1 MQPMCHGRTAR
12 EVKPGR
18 EKENEESIIGADIWD
33 PLVRRKV
40 GGSIVET
47 LAGVMCKNEP
57 V

>member
-1 MQPMCHGRTAR
+1 MCHGRTAR